1 MAGSVDRRDCAIRQR
16 NRLRTSCSTLAVS
29 WRSIRYHAGNMT
41 ACGQRWVPAPKR
53 GLLGLSPMVLTVQ
66 SECLPSLNFVRTL
79 PLRALLLLDSRKSCR
94 AADGVQDQTDDPWRL
109 AMISSYAL
117 SDSLSTGLPISP
129 QTGHVSCSSRCTQVV
144 LKGRS
149 KLKGPERS
157 VTTLPPQVR

>member
-16 NRLRTSCSTLAVS
+16 NRLRTSRSTLAVS
-29 WRSIRYHAGNMT
+29 WRSIRYHAGNMR
-41 ACGQRWVPAPKR
+41 ACGQRLVPAPKR

-66 SECLPSLNFVRTL
+66 SECLPSLDFVRTL
-79 PLRALLLLDSRKSCR
+79 PLRALLWLDSRKSCR
-94 AADGVQDQTDDPWRL
+94 AVDGDQADDPWRL